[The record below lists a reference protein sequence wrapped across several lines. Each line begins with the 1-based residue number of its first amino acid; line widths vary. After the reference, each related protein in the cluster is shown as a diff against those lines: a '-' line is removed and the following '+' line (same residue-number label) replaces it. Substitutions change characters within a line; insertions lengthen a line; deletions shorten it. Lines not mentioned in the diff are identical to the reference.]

1 MRTTDKRRL
10 AYIEAIKVTH
20 AEAISEGKN
29 TFSRKELRQVSDAHG
44 WKWIP
49 NWITHDPSRRT
60 GRGVFSIPEVNPSP
74 SSDAVGVPANTDAM
88 STTDAERIA
97 ENILV
102 GS

>member
-20 AEAISEGKN
+20 AETISEGKN

-49 NWITHDPSRRT
+49 NWITHDQSRRA
-60 GRGVFSIPEVNPSP
+60 GRGVFNIPEVVTAHAEFMSRNADDTPTTEAQT
-74 SSDAVGVPANTDAM
+74 DVPVMA
-88 STTDAERIA
+88 
-97 ENILV
+97 
-102 GS
+102 